1 MGKAVVFEYEIDH
14 EKARR
19 EAERLAKGIIQ
30 THPNLRYK
38 IVTWQEE
45 GVYIELYAD
54 DEELVWEI
62 SQSLAPKKL
71 KLLLAGAPVYIVYGG
86 KTKAAA

>member
-1 MGKAVVFEYEIDH
+1 MGKAVVFEYEIDY

-19 EAERLAKGIIQ
+19 EAENLAKGIIQ
-30 THPNLRYK
+30 KHPNLRYK
-38 IVTWQEE
+38 IIAWQEE
-45 GVYIELYAD
+45 GVYIELYGD